1 MALTILVVDD
11 SPLIRAVLAKSLRLS
26 GLDLAAVH
34 QAGHGGEA
42 LTILEQEPVDLLL
55 TDIHMPEVDGMAL
68 LKNLSDTGR
77 LTSLPVLVI
86 SSDRSHERREEL
98 QALGVD
104 HFLTKPFSPDAVRAG
119 VEEALGAGA

>member
-26 GLDLAAVH
+26 GLDLAEVH

-42 LTILEQEPVDLLL
+42 LTILEQEPIDLLL
-55 TDIHMPEVDGMAL
+55 TDIHMPEVDGMTL
-68 LKNLSDTGR
+68 LKTLADQGR
-77 LTSLPVLVI
+77 LTTLPVLVI